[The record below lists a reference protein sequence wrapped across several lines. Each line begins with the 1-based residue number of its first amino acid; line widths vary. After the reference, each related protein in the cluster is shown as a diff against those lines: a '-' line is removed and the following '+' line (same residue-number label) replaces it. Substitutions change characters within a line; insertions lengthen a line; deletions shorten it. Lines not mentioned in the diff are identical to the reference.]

1 MNTEERQKI
10 IKEASQA
17 YYTDGTSPLTD
28 AEFDA
33 LLEEERRENP
43 DSPLLEVGHGFD
55 VTLASGQKFPHK
67 YGIVGSLPKCHNWK
81 EFPNNL
87 KNIKIAVTL
96 KLDGISCVMYYR
108 SGKMYQA
115 LTRGTNNIGIDIT
128 DKVQKIAP
136 DYFNILD
143 KEFTGAVRGEI
154 LMPYAQYEQ
163 FSATR
168 EEAKNPRNT
177 TSGLIGM
184 KDISEDLKYLRIIVY
199 RVIGIESKQSYPFP
213 LYPFTDYYSM
223 HEWLVNNFG
232 RENVVHISK
241 NIFETED
248 YFMKEMKFRR
258 DLWYVDYPADGIVI
272 TANDIKINDNAVE
285 FESSAFK
292 FPAETKETT
301 IKEIEWNLSKTKY
314 LIPTI
319 VVDPIELSGAT
330 VSRAAGCNAKMVL
343 DKQWGVGAKVKMT
356 RSGEVIPYIETTIT
370 PSAPNLPKVCP
381 CCNAELV
388 WDGVHLKCSNPE
400 CKDSHVQD
408 LLVWCNN
415 VAPIDGLGDTLKIKF
430 FEQLRDN
437 TINDGLHSQ
446 FDISIEG
453 VYNYSETLV
462 PHGAQEQ
469 LFFQMLYDLK
479 QKKVPIISALK
490 ALNIPRL
497 GDATADLL
505 SHYPEDIEKLINGEV
520 PDNLAY
526 RIGDANAKSIIANIR
541 KFARLNYIKNNLVF
555 SDESSN
561 NSRIKV
567 AITGSLSIGRKDF
580 EKLLNEHGFILGDIT
595 KDTKYLI
602 TNTPDS
608 GSGKNAK
615 ADKLG
620 ITKITESAFRAKYN
634 L

>member
-1 MNTEERQKI
+1 MNTEERQKL

-33 LLEEERRENP
+33 LLEEERSENP

-87 KNIKIAVTL
+87 KNTKIAITL

-108 SGKMYQA
+108 SGKLYQA

-128 DKVQKIAP
+128 DKVNKIAP
-136 DYFNILD
+136 SYFEID
-143 KEFTGAVRGEI
+143 PEFTGAIRGEI

-163 FSATR
+163 FSSTR
-168 EEAKNPRNT
+168 EEVKNPRNT

-223 HEWLVNNFG
+223 HEWLINNFG

-258 DLWYVDYPADGIVI
+258 ELWYVDYPADGIVI

-292 FPAETKETT
+292 FPAETKETV

-314 LIPTI
+314 LVPTI
-319 VVDPIELSGAT
+319 IVDPIELSGAA

-343 DKQWGVGAKVKMT
+343 DKQWGIGAKVKIT
-356 RSGEVIPYIETTIT
+356 RSGEVIPKIEETVIPST
-370 PSAPNLPKVCP
+370 PELPTVCP
-381 CCNAELV
+381 CCDAELI
-388 WDGVHLKCSNPE
+388 WDGVHLKCPNPE

-415 VAPIDGLGDTLKIKF
+415 IAPTDGLGDTLKLKFLEEFEIK
-430 FEQLRDN
+430 
-437 TINDGLHSQ
+437 
-446 FDISIEG
+446 SIEDI
-453 VYNYSETLV
+453 YNPSTIVLSV
-462 PHGAQEQ
+462 TRGTQKS
-469 LFFQMLYDLK
+469 LFADMFNSLK
-479 QKKVPIISALK
+479 TKKVSIVSALK

-505 SHYPEDIEKLINGEV
+505 SHYPEDIEKLITGEV

-526 RIGDANAKSIIANIR
+526 KIGDANSKSVITHIG

-567 AITGSLSIGRKDF
+567 AITGSLSIGRKEF
-580 EKLLNEHGFILGDIT
+580 EKLLNENGFSLGDIT

-602 TNTPDS
+602 TNTPES
-608 GSGKNAK
+608 GSSKNAK

-620 ITKITESAFRAKYN
+620 IKKITEADFRSMFN
-634 L
+634 I